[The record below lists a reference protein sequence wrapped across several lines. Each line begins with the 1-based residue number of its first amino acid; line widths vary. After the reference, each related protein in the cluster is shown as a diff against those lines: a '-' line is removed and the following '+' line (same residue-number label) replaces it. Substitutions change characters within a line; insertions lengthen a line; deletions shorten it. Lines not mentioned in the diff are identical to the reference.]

1 MSRPIKH
8 DAMKNDSRLLEM
20 AFYQA
25 SHGQTQNSSQDKIIK
40 ILREFKSIIKRG
52 EATIDS
58 LEDTVFSRFGI
69 VDERSYHDTEMV
81 DSGMFDQADAGRGFF
96 RAIQRKSS
104 GLGEEGKE
112 DNPPPD
118 LDEEFYKEMDRRVAE
133 EDFHIEE
140 DDDEDSDLE
149 RYQDGE

>member
-40 ILREFKSIIKRG
+40 ILREFKSIIKKG

-58 LEDTVFSRFGI
+58 LEDAVFSRFGI
-69 VDERSYHDTEMV
+69 VDEGSYHDTQMV
-81 DSGMFDQADAGRGFF
+81 DSGMFEQADAGRGFF

-104 GLGEEGKE
+104 GLEEVKE
-112 DNPPPD
+112 NAPPLD
-118 LDEEFYKEMDRRVAE
+118 LDNEFLDEMHKRVVD
-133 EDFHIEE
+133 EDFYIE

-149 RYQDGE
+149 GVNNGQ